1 MTALVPA
8 FNTASSKTKRRQSVV
23 GEQLDVLADIYRE
36 EVNISVWQRRLPEAV
51 SNAAEHLL
59 LERPHLQISRSVSTK
74 NAYEILVESLGA
86 TAEPAALATD
96 VAELADMFCF
106 LFDLKYVG
114 LRLTALDHAMCPRFH
129 VDWVPCRLVTTYQ
142 GGATQWLA
150 HDRVDRSKLGSGN
163 GGKPDEQSGLFSDA
177 DDIQQIRQGDVAL
190 LKGEGWA
197 GNEEAGLVHRSPQL
211 NAGARRLLLTLDF
224 TDQLRESRRH

>member
-8 FNTASSKTKRRQSVV
+8 FNKASSKTKRRQFVV

-36 EVNISVWQRRLPEAV
+36 EVNISVWQRRLPEAL

-59 LERPHLQISRSVSTK
+59 LERPHLQISRSVSTR

-96 VAELADMFCF
+96 IAELADMFCF

-142 GGATQWLA
+142 GRATQWLA

-224 TDQLRESRRH
+224 TDQLRESHRH

>member
-1 MTALVPA
+1 MTA
-8 FNTASSKTKRRQSVV
+8 FDTASSRTIRRQSVV

-36 EVNISVWQRRLPEAV
+36 EVNISVWQRRLPEV
-51 SNAAEHLL
+51 LSIAAEHLL
-59 LERPHLQISRSVSTK
+59 LERPHLQITRTVSPK
-74 NAYEILVESLGA
+74 NAYEILIKSLGA

-96 VAELADMFCF
+96 VTELADMFCF

-163 GGKPDEQSGLFSDA
+163 GGKPDEQSGLLSDT